1 MALWAL
7 NGVIDEH
14 HTIAVVTVVS
24 PGAEVAGRL
33 TLVLLEPPTG
43 TDNRG
48 CRVFWTVVT
57 HTTQTW
63 VVCHFSL
70 WAVIASAAVAYRK

>member
-1 MALWAL
+1 MALWAF

-43 TDNRG
+43 TDNRSR
-48 CRVFWTVVT
+48 RVFWTVVT
-57 HTTQTW
+57 DATQTG

-70 WAVIASAAVAYRK
+70 WAVIASAAVS

>member
-1 MALWAL
+1 MAFWAF
-7 NGVIDEH
+7 NGVVNEH
-14 HTIAVVTVVS
+14 HTITVVTVVS

-43 TDNRG
+43 TDNG
-48 CRVFWTVVT
+48 GWRVFWAVVT
-57 HTTQTW
+57 HATQTG

-70 WAVIASAAVAYRK
+70 WAVIASAAVA

>member
-1 MALWAL
+1 MALWAF
-7 NGVIDEH
+7 NGVINEH

-24 PGAEVAGRL
+24 PGAEVTGRL

-48 CRVFWTVVT
+48 RRVLWTVVT
-57 HTTQTW
+57 HATKTG

-70 WAVIASAAVAYRK
+70 WAVIASAAVA